1 MPRLHLCY
9 KSPVSSGYFFQEIHS
24 KLWKSLVFALFTR
37 KQNNYAAKASLIITQ
52 QPKSTAAESRNF
64 RWATNSYYFLDN
76 NFHDDCMALSSPL
89 VHNVQCRS
97 TCLRYTQNEHVHAVH
112 AVAAT
117 NTQCKGPARG
127 AAGMAMGDGQV
138 CAQSCAEH
146 QFFISVWAALSAA

>member
-1 MPRLHLCY
+1 MSSVICQDYIYVIKVQCLQAIFSR
-9 KSPVSSGYFFQEIHS
+9 KSIQNSENPWFSHYFQE
-24 KLWKSLVFALFTR
+24 K
-37 KQNNYAAKASLIITQ
+37 NNCTAKASLIITQ
-52 QPKSTAAESRNF
+52 QQKTTAAESRNF

-117 NTQCKGPARG
+117 NTQCKGSARG

-138 CAQSCAEH
+138 CAQSCAGH
-146 QFFISVWAALSAA
+146 QFFISV